1 MDVKWMD
8 DDEDLVAALAMHEEL
23 KTEDADGTRRELFDE
38 ACDGFDMATGNNWIY
53 PNNLPL
59 RSYQQTIV
67 QSALFKNTLV
77 VLPTGLGKTFI
88 AAVVMYNFYRWYPK
102 GKIVFMAPT
111 RPLVSQQ
118 IHASQKIMPF
128 PSEDT
133 VQLTGQLPRPKRA
146 ELWASK
152 RVFFATPQV
161 VHSDMLEADGGSS
174 FPFGSIKLIVV
185 DEAHRAKGRY
195 AYTQVADCLM
205 ARNRH
210 FRMLALSATPGRT
223 MEDVAAVCRNL
234 YISNLQVRWDT
245 SIDVQ
250 PYIHR
255 RTIRTIVVSLK
266 ERIKEPRERLLQIIE
281 PYLRQLTEAEIFKGN
296 KGTVSRNSLLFEQK
310 SFVERSAQGQRH
322 PDHNI
327 IMSNFAMCI
336 SMYHS
341 LELMERHGL
350 RVFVNNFDA
359 DEDGREK
366 FVLARDGN
374 LRNLVEQVRQE
385 LGANPLDYTTHAM
398 TNGEVPPLPS
408 DLDFGH
414 AKYEKL
420 RQVLVQHFQ
429 ANPDSRAIVF
439 CEYRESVMLIHR
451 LLLQHRPVLRPRCF
465 VGQGSTVGAS
475 YALTQKQQLQIMTD
489 FRSGTSNVLVATSIG
504 EEGLDVGEVEMIVCF
519 DICSTNPTR
528 FIQRI
533 GRTGRK
539 KNGEVVMLVTEGRE
553 QQVLKDVLANK
564 DQINKKLLNS
574 SVVKFS
580 LYEQNPRMVPSKFQ
594 PKCVEKHMEPVAEDE
609 PKPKSS
615 AKTKESRK
623 RKQPVAQTGSLRK
636 YFKESPPTESQHGI
650 LQGIKQYQMSDSSQQ
665 LVKQQVLR
673 RSVTLKNFFGETQ
686 ASSTLT
692 SSQEDVQRL
701 RKLTRLLQSNKPL
714 VSDSKDLMSH
724 LQDDH
729 LPRQIKLYLLK
740 SNPEFLRETHSKM
753 QIQSELNIADDRL
766 NSRQR
771 RTRNNYQLLLDI
783 CDGMDQ
789 MNELL
794 QGNNSGAEISFRDEL
809 NPMYNRSPKK
819 FDTICDKIFEGLNEH
834 GLNSDNFEL
843 KQDLLE
849 KLELRNLETTVNEQL
864 GGIEDSWSEEEWDQQ
879 EEDVKFESMY
889 LSQQLN
895 LPDADVVPHSSTP
908 LRVKPLSKLKFETLQ
923 GDIEEEYHF
932 GMEASELGDNLGRL
946 NSLMN
951 ASDLKI
957 KATERSAPIS
967 IRDSTIE
974 TNHFRAVEE
983 SQRSI
988 PIPIAES
995 SGESNHCHVNENSE
1009 IYPMSI
1015 DDTKVKSSL
1024 NLKIQAESIVDDL
1037 DIDLDDFLE
1046 PMDKE
1051 LELASQTIGK
1061 SQKNILD
1068 HQTEK
1073 LEENCQQ
1080 KETAHNDDLDLT
1092 AEDLKEF
1099 LEPMVEE
1106 VELMSQQKANDFKDF
1121 LEPMAEELEL
1131 VSPQNKNILPPSTGT
1146 IKNSENKN
1154 LHENG
1159 SRTVS
1164 PDIFGSDSMS
1174 PLKPQGKSLAAK
1186 LAAKAAAKVLPC
1198 APPNSA
1204 GLNSPE
1210 NRKRTNSS
1218 IQDKSPSIFDL
1229 YLNRMRGRGR
1239 LAKAAENL
1247 HRITSTNSTISVPKD
1262 EEDSPIARRPS
1273 KRKIVISSDEEE
1285 EQKPQVAETQVDCE
1299 SDDYERILDTQM
1311 PDPPKTPT
1319 RPRQK
1324 RSKFNSF
1331 ILDEAEKSGSDHEE
1345 EGETTIGTYLK
1356 DSMIVSS
1363 DDEDHN
1369 DTNNHA
1375 IYLRAL
1381 KSPIQRPGA
1390 FKMPPPRVFRDE
1402 SHIFSQPVEDDSS
1415 QYMQCSFIVDDES
1428 STIERGHDVS
1438 ECPLEKAERILK
1450 ERRKQRRLG
1459 KVPPAPVNKRR
1470 RLQTIST
1477 SSDEDDVVLID

>member
-1 MDVKWMD
+1 MDIDWID
-8 DDEDLVAALAMHEEL
+8 DDEELAAALASHEQQE
-23 KTEDADGTRRELFDE
+23 TEGHDGADA
-38 ACDGFDMATGNNWIY
+38 ACEGFDTAAGHNWIY
-53 PNNLPL
+53 PTNLPL
-59 RSYQQTIV
+59 RSYQQSIV

-128 PSEDT
+128 ASADT

-146 ELWASK
+146 ELWATK

-205 ARNRH
+205 ARNRN

-223 MEDVAAVCRNL
+223 MEDVAAVCQNL

-281 PYLRQLTEAEIFKGN
+281 PYLRQLTEAEIFRGN
-296 KGTVSRNSLLFEQK
+296 KGNVSKNSLLFEQK
-310 SFVERSAQGQRH
+310 SFIERSAQGQRH

-327 IMSNFAMCI
+327 IMGNFAMCI

-366 FVLARDGN
+366 FVLARDRD
-374 LRNLVEQVRQE
+374 LRDLVEQVRQE

-398 TNGEVPPLPS
+398 TNGEVPPLPT

-420 RQVLVQHFQ
+420 RQVLVQHFETN
-429 ANPDSRAIVF
+429 ADSRAIVF

-475 YALTQKQQLQIMTD
+475 YALTQKQQLQIMAD

-519 DICSTNPTR
+519 DMCSSNPTR
-528 FIQRI
+528 FVQRI

-553 QQVLKDVLANK
+553 QQVLKDVLASK

-574 SVVKFS
+574 SVVNLS
-580 LYEQNPRMVPSKFQ
+580 LYEHNPRMVPPQFQ
-594 PKCVEKHMEPVAEDE
+594 PKCEEKHMEPTVEE
-609 PKPKSS
+609 KPKPK
-615 AKTKESRK
+615 TKEVRK
-623 RKQPVAQTGSLRK
+623 RKQPVVKCGSLRK
-636 YFKESPPTESQHGI
+636 YFKESAPSESQQGI
-650 LQGIKQYQMSDSSQQ
+650 LQGMPAYQMSEASQQ
-665 LVKQQVLR
+665 MVKQQVIR
-673 RSVTLKNFFGETQ
+673 RSVNLKNFFIETQ
-686 ASSTLT
+686 GGSTLT

-701 RKLTRLLQSNKPL
+701 RKLTRLIQSNKPL
-714 VSDSKDLMSH
+714 ITDSQDLISH
-724 LQDDH
+724 LQDEQ
-729 LPRQIKLYLLK
+729 LPSQLKLYLLQ
-740 SNPEFLRETHSKM
+740 SNPNFLRETHSKM
-753 QIQSELNIADDRL
+753 QVQSQLNIPDERL
-766 NSRQR
+766 NSRQQ

-783 CDGMDQ
+783 CGGSDKLE
-789 MNELL
+789 ELL
-794 QGNNSGAEISFRDEL
+794 QEESGVAEITFRDL
-809 NPMYNRSPKK
+809 KNPIDKQRERE
-819 FDTICDKIFEGLNEH
+819 FADICDKIFDGLEEQ

-864 GGIEDSWSEEEWDQQ
+864 GGIETSWSEEEWEEQ
-879 EEDVKFESMY
+879 EEEVKCDSMY

-895 LPDADVVPHSSTP
+895 FSTAHAVPHSSTP
-908 LRVKPLSKLKFETLQ
+908 LRVIPESRLKFKPVQEE
-923 GDIEEEYHF
+923 DEEECKSRV
-932 GMEASELGDNLGRL
+932 EASNLGDNLGLL

-951 ASDLKI
+951 TSESIFKI
-957 KATERSAPIS
+957 EATEVSPPLPILES
-967 IRDSTIE
+967 ITEDNNIPV
-974 TNHFRAVEE
+974 AEE
-983 SQRSI
+983 
-988 PIPIAES
+988 
-995 SGESNHCHVNENSE
+995 SE
-1009 IYPMSI
+1009 IYPMSLDETKVAVQPTPDLKTEAESTI
-1015 DDTKVKSSL
+1015 DDF
-1024 NLKIQAESIVDDL
+1024 
-1037 DIDLDDFLE
+1037 DIDINDFLE
-1046 PMDKE
+1046 PMDEEMELTSQKTENKNKAEQVKVNSPQQGNLCKDE
-1051 LELASQTIGK
+1051 LE
-1061 SQKNILD
+1061 ILS
-1068 HQTEK
+1068 
-1073 LEENCQQ
+1073 
-1080 KETAHNDDLDLT
+1080 
-1092 AEDLKEF
+1092 EDFKDF
-1099 LEPMVEE
+1099 LEPMEEE
-1106 VELMSQQKANDFKDF
+1106 VALISQQNEDDFKDF

-1131 VSPQNKNILPPSTGT
+1131 MSKHRKEMLSPKIQTEKKTLLVIPTE
-1146 IKNSENKN
+1146 NS
-1154 LHENG
+1154 

-1164 PDIFGSDSMS
+1164 PDIFNSDSLS
-1174 PLKPQGKSLAAK
+1174 PWKPQGKSLAAK
-1186 LAAKAAAKVLPC
+1186 LAAKTKALPRT
-1198 APPNSA
+1198 PPNSVS
-1204 GLNSPE
+1204 LNSPE
-1210 NRKRTNSS
+1210 NRKRTNPLA
-1218 IQDKSPSIFDL
+1218 QEKSPSIFDL

-1239 LAKAAENL
+1239 LAKAAETL
-1247 HRITSTNSTISVPKD
+1247 HRMTSTNTSIPLAKD
-1262 EEDSPIARRPS
+1262 DEDSPIARRPS

-1285 EQKPQVAETQVDCE
+1285 EQKTQVAETQADLE
-1299 SDDYERILDTQM
+1299 SDDYEQIPNTQM
-1311 PDPPKTPT
+1311 LETPTPPPK
-1319 RPRQK
+1319 PRHK

-1331 ILDEAEKSGSDHEE
+1331 ILDEADKSGSDHEE
-1345 EGETTIGTYLK
+1345 EGETTIGAYLK
-1356 DSMIVSS
+1356 DSVIVSS

-1369 DTNNHA
+1369 DTNAHA
-1375 IYLRAL
+1375 IYLRAM
-1381 KSPIQRPGA
+1381 KSPIHRPGA
-1390 FKMPPPRVFRDE
+1390 FKMPPSRVYRDE
-1402 SHIFSQPVEDDSS
+1402 SHIFSQPVQDDSS
-1415 QYMQCSFIVDDES
+1415 QYLQCSFVVDDDS

-1438 ECPLEKAERILK
+1438 ECPLEQAERILK

-1459 KVPPAPVNKRR
+1459 KLPPEPANKRR
-1470 RLQTIST
+1470 RLQTMST
-1477 SSDEDDVVLID
+1477 SSDEDDVVFLG